1 MLRKSTPGMTGQITG
16 PGRRTREAYRCIMAQ
31 RSIRAADT
39 GRFIQR
45 AGKGRKGNHRRLR
58 SRYDDDGRMRQCD

>member
-1 MLRKSTPGMTGQITG
+1 
-16 PGRRTREAYRCIMAQ
+16 MAQ